1 MSLIECSL
9 LLLKSYRKAGVPAI
23 RVATNPDL
31 FPGFDSREPA
41 GCQTLQG
48 TKGGRGVSDARP
60 GARRGTVFS
69 RTKSAQAR
77 VLVPLKATNA
87 DLFPGFNSKELA
99 ECRRFTRDERRAG
112 RVGREAGGEAGDGS
126 LENEKRTGKS
136 ACATQGE
143 NRKSRQDVGFLRD
156 SCFSEFLAWD
166 RT

>member
-1 MSLIECSL
+1 MFSPAAQIVPQSGGSGYSRWDESRVISRDLIQ
-9 LLLKSYRKAGVPAI
+9 KSRRMPALH
-23 RVATNPDL
+23 R
-31 FPGFDSREPA
+31 
-41 GCQTLQG
+41 
-48 TKGGRGVSDARP
+48 TKGWRGASDARP